1 VVGQTR
7 QPLAIWQRHTAQAFT
22 RDGAYLKTVRR
33 LVYREVLT
41 AIALVAAGFLA
52 LFFFFD
58 LVDELQDVGKSL
70 GLPGVSQPYEIRH
83 ALLFVTL
90 LIPNHLYELL
100 PISVLIGTIFVMARF
115 AQSSEY
121 TILRTSGLGPWR
133 ALRLLLTVGAVF
145 VVLSFVVGDYLAPAS
160 ARAAQLVKA
169 RFQGDLTLGQTGAWL
184 KEKQSGSAYIVNVKT
199 LSPNN
204 TMTNVKVYEFD
215 SQGLVTAVMQA
226 SSATFAQD
234 GYWSLNNA
242 SRDEFSVNTTSPQQA
257 SGTVPTKATSAIK
270 RSQLAELRWQTDITQ
285 EMVSVALRKP
295 ERMGTLDLFNY
306 VRHLDMNGQTAQ
318 RYEIELW
325 RKVFYPL
332 SCLVMVILAL
342 PFAYLHF
349 RAGGIST
356 YVFAGVMI
364 GISFFLLNNV
374 FGYIGNL
381 QNWTP
386 WLAAATPGLLYAL
399 ASLGAFGWLVL
410 RR

>member
-1 VVGQTR
+1 M
-7 QPLAIWQRHTAQAFT
+7 
-22 RDGAYLKTVRR
+22 KTVRR
-33 LVYREVLT
+33 LIYQEVLT
-41 AIALVAAGFLA
+41 AIVLVAAGFLA

-58 LVDELQDVGKSL
+58 LVDQLQDIGKSL
-70 GLPGVSQPYEIRH
+70 GIAGASEPYQLRH
-83 ALLFVTL
+83 ALLFVAL
-90 LIPNHLYELL
+90 LIPSHLYELL

-133 ALRLLLTVGAVF
+133 ALRLLLTIGAVF
-145 VVLSFVVGDYLAPAS
+145 VVVSFIVGDYVAPAS
-160 ARAAQLVKA
+160 SRAAQLVKS

-184 KEKQSGSAYIVNVKT
+184 KEKQTDHSYVANVKT

-204 TMTNVKVYEFD
+204 TMTNVKIYEFN
-215 SQGLVTAVMQA
+215 SKGMVTSTTLAG
-226 SSATFAQD
+226 SATFAPD
-234 GYWSLNNA
+234 DSWLLRNA
-242 SRDEFSVNTTSPQQA
+242 VRDEFSVVTLP
-257 SGTVPTKATSAIK
+257 TVPASKAATVQETSAIK
-270 RSQLAELRWQTDITQ
+270 RSQHAELRWSTGITR
-285 EMVSVALRKP
+285 EMVSVALLKP
-295 ERMGTLDLFNY
+295 ERMGTVDLFNY
-306 VRHLDMNGQTAQ
+306 VRHLDGNGQTAQ

-386 WLAAATPGLLYAL
+386 WLTAATPGLLYAL

>member
-1 VVGQTR
+1 MN
-7 QPLAIWQRHTAQAFT
+7 
-22 RDGAYLKTVRR
+22 TVRR
-33 LVYREVLT
+33 LIYREVLT
-41 AIALVAAGFLA
+41 AIALVAVGFLA

-58 LVDELQDVGKSL
+58 LVDELQDIGKSL
-70 GLPGVSQPYEIRH
+70 GLPGATQPYELRH
-83 ALLFVTL
+83 ALLYVTL

-100 PISVLIGTIFVMARF
+100 PISVLIGTIFVMARL

-133 ALRLLLTVGAVF
+133 ALKLLLAVGAVF
-145 VVLSFVVGDYLAPAS
+145 VVMSFLVGDYVAPMS

-169 RFQGDLTLGQTGAWL
+169 KFQGDLTLGQTGAWL
-184 KEKQSGSAYIVNVKT
+184 KEKQTYNNYVVNVKT
-199 LSPNN
+199 LSRNN
-204 TMTNVKVYEFD
+204 TMTNLKIYEFD
-215 SQGLVTAVMQA
+215 NKGLVSSITQA
-226 SSATFAQD
+226 TTATFGQD
-234 GYWSLNNA
+234 NSWLLSNA
-242 SRDEFSVNTTSPQQA
+242 TRDEFSIIASQA
-257 SGTVPTKATSAIK
+257 RQAVASAPTKKTSAIK
-270 RSQLAELRWQTDITQ
+270 RSTLAELRWPTGITQ
-285 EMVSVALRKP
+285 EMVSVALLKP

-306 VRHLDMNGQTAQ
+306 VRHLDSNGQTAQ

-349 RAGGIST
+349 RSGGIST

-386 WLAAATPGLLYAL
+386 WLTAATPGLLYAI